1 MPPRLRRELFALT
14 GVSVLC
20 GLFSLFALWY
30 VASSPDLP
38 IRCILSEESV
48 AELGLPIRYGPSED
62 DYKGKVEEPLKQRVL
77 PEPGDRLVSLGGRTI
92 RSFIDYTR
100 LLGELRTRPSS
111 QYGRLNNYASPED
124 LTPDSTYRFVSVE
137 NDTRYV
143 HAVFRSGSDG
153 LLRVGWLRVLP
164 QPLTPLAWSVL
175 WLLLQM
181 PIVVLTGLT
190 YWKRPGDRAVKL
202 FFMVSSLAMVAYTG
216 GNHWWVLASSSVL
229 TLSFTTAAILFPAV
243 LLHFFLVYPAP
254 DSQSD
259 SRGTMPLVVYS
270 IPLLATFA
278 AIVCVGLARM
288 LSIDWGQGVLQRGL
302 QSYLSGGSAALM
314 EVFRTGIFGYIAVA
328 AVYFVISMARL
339 VRSFF
344 RARNPLERAQVQWI
358 LWAGIG
364 SCIAV
369 CYTLWLAYFRTDDFA
384 FGAARAPMMAA
395 SGLFMVAYAVGIAR
409 YKLMLVDQVLSRG
422 MWYYVL
428 SVGLTISFGLC
439 IAGVAI
445 AALWREGSGFNDPL
459 PMVFILTASVLA
471 SNWGRDR
478 LQRSIDRRFFREK
491 YPLDKALKRI
501 NQSVTNVLEKRVV
514 ADNLLSSCC
523 EALRVDRGALF
534 LLEEDRRR
542 FQLST
547 IVGRFNLPLMFA
559 EDDPVP
565 KALMQ
570 EVAVQRVPSG
580 SSPIQEFLRKHS
592 AEFIQGLES
601 EGELVGIVVLGA
613 KSNGAAY
620 TGEDVTF
627 ITAIGRVTGVAL
639 HCAKVHTDI
648 NRLNENLQ
656 QQTKHIAEQER
667 RITFLQAELAQAA
680 SPHVAGVLSE
690 FRRDAI
696 KGTSPAIQSVLE
708 TVRKVAASEASVLLR
723 GESGTGKELL
733 ARAIHEN
740 SPRADGP
747 LVSVHCAS
755 LSPTL
760 LESELFGH
768 VKGAFTDAR
777 EARVGR
783 FQLAEGGTLFLDE
796 IGDISLDTQI
806 KLLRVLQ
813 ERVIEPV
820 GGSQSIPVDVRVV
833 AATHQNL
840 ERLIAEG
847 KFREDLYYRL
857 NVVTIT
863 LPPLRERREDLF
875 ELSLHFLRRACERTG
890 RKVTSIDE
898 TAMQGIMEYGW
909 PGNIREL
916 QNVIERAV
924 VLAEGPSLT
933 ATELPAEMREGS
945 LPTLS
950 RRGLEVDRPRRRAL
964 TVDVLAAPRRILV
977 SGSDD
982 EKSILEDAL
991 RRANGNKADAARL
1004 LNMPRSTYY
1013 SKLKKHG
1020 LD

>member
-1 MPPRLRRELFALT
+1 MSPNLRKDQLVLT
-14 GVSVLC
+14 CVSALC

-38 IRCILSEESV
+38 VRCVLSEESV
-48 AELGLPIRYGPSED
+48 AELGLPIRYGPRED
-62 DYKGKVEEPLKQRVL
+62 DFDGKVL
-77 PEPGDRLVSLGGRTI
+77 PVPGDRLVSLGGRSI
-92 RSFIDYTR
+92 RSFVDYTYV
-100 LLGELRTRPSS
+100 LADLRSRVSS
-111 QYGRLNNYASPED
+111 QYGRLNNYASPAD
-124 LTPDSTYRFVSVE
+124 LTPDSTYRFVEIE
-137 NDTRYV
+137 NGTRFV
-143 HAVFRSGSDG
+143 HAVFRSHVDG
-153 LLRVGWLRVLP
+153 TLHVGWLKVLP

-175 WLLLQM
+175 WLLLQF

-190 YWKRPGDRAVKL
+190 YWKRPDDQAVKL
-202 FFMVSSLAMVAYTG
+202 FFMVSSLALVAYTG
-216 GNHWWVLASSSVL
+216 GNHWWVLASSPLL
-229 TLSFTTAAILFPAV
+229 TLSFTSAAVLFPAV

-254 DSQSD
+254 DSQ
-259 SRGTMPLVVYS
+259 RGSSAVIPLVVYPVPVAAMCS
-270 IPLLATFA
+270 AILCMVMARLL
-278 AIVCVGLARM
+278 
-288 LSIDWGQGVLQRGL
+288 SSDWGPGVLQRGL
-302 QSYLSGGSAALM
+302 QGYLSSGSSGLM
-314 EVFRTGIFGYIAVA
+314 EILRTGVFGYIGVA
-328 AVYFVISMARL
+328 AVYFVVSMARL
-339 VRSFF
+339 IRSYVG
-344 RARNPLERAQVQWI
+344 ARNPLERAQVQWI

-364 SCIAV
+364 SSIAI

-428 SVGLTISFGLC
+428 SVGLTITFGLS

-459 PMVFILTASVLA
+459 PMVFVLTASVLA
-471 SNWGRDR
+471 SNWLRDR
-478 LQRSIDRRFFREK
+478 LQRSIDLRFFREK
-491 YPLDKALKRI
+491 YPLDKALQRI
-501 NQSVTNVLEKRVV
+501 NRSITNVLERRVV
-514 ADNLLSSCC
+514 ADNLLTSCC
-523 EALRVDRGALF
+523 EALRVDRGALY
-534 LLEEDRRR
+534 LVEDDRQR
-542 FQLST
+542 FRLST
-547 IVGRFNLPLMFA
+547 VIGRFNLPLQFS
-559 EDDPVP
+559 EDDSVLQL
-565 KALMQ
+565 LME

-580 SSPIQEFLRKHS
+580 ASPIQDWLRAHS

-601 EGELVGIVVLGA
+601 EGQLVGVVVLGA

-639 HCAKVHTDI
+639 HCAKVHADI
-648 NRLNENLQ
+648 NRLNEDVQ
-656 QQTKHIAEQER
+656 QQARHIAEQER
-667 RITFLQAELAQAA
+667 RIAFLQAELSHHVTDPQAD
-680 SPHVAGVLSE
+680 GDLTE
-690 FRRDAI
+690 FRREAI
-696 KGTSPAIQSVLE
+696 KGTSPAIQGVLE

-777 EARVGR
+777 DARVGR

-796 IGDISLDTQI
+796 IGDISLETQI

-813 ERVIEPV
+813 ERIIEPV

-875 ELSLHFLRRACERTG
+875 ELALHFLRRAGERTG
-890 RKVTSIDE
+890 RRVTSIDE
-898 TAMQGIMEYGW
+898 TAMRRLTEYNW

-916 QNVIERAV
+916 QNIIERAV
-924 VLAEGPSLT
+924 VLAEGASLT
-933 ATELPAEMREGS
+933 VAELPAEMREPSTPLLG
-945 LPTLS
+945 
-950 RRGLEVDRPRRRAL
+950 RRSEEADRPRRRAL

-977 SGSDD
+977 SGSSD
-982 EKSILEDAL
+982 EKSMLEDAL
-991 RRANGNKADAARL
+991 QRANGNKADAARL
-1004 LNMPRSTYY
+1004 LGMPRSTYY